1 MWWELNLE
9 NSVEMKNDF
18 DILGSRQTLW
28 KMQLFQLRKS
38 NSRNK
43 DEGKL
48 DSFEDSVKMISGTK
62 GQLNQYESF

>member
-18 DILGSRQTLW
+18 DIPGSRQTLW
-28 KMQLFQLRKS
+28 KMQVFQLRKA

-48 DSFEDSVKMISGTK
+48 DSFEDSVKMILGTK
-62 GQLNQYESF
+62 GQLNQYESL